1 MRVVIWGCAMRRSSR
16 KQRLLGWAADATPP
30 AEIPGRLGLGI
41 SIERWRGLVLTC
53 SQRVVT
59 VEQAEMQAEMQIEDR
74 EEP

>member
-1 MRVVIWGCAMRRSSR
+1 MHRSSR

-59 VEQAEMQAEMQIEDR
+59 VE
-74 EEP
+74 